1 MQNQSDA
8 AVAPADKQ
16 TAEAAR
22 AVRAATAQFVF
33 AAGVLGVAVIG
44 FCFPDLFTWS
54 AAGFQPRQA
63 IVPLVQL
70 TMLGMGMTL
79 TAADFTRV
87 ATTPRAAGLGIAC
100 QFAIMPV
107 AGWALGR
114 LFGLP
119 SDVAAGL
126 VLVGA
131 CPGGVASNVVTF
143 IAGGNVALSVTM
155 TACSTLL
162 APLATPLLM
171 QGLAGASIPIDT
183 IGLFRSIM
191 LMILLPVVV
200 GLLVNRFAS
209 PLARRLQTVLPA
221 VAMTAICLIIG
232 ITVALARD
240 DLAAVASS
248 LVAAAIC
255 HNAAGLTL
263 GYLAARVSGLTDRD
277 ARTVGIEVGMQN
289 GGMATGLAL
298 GVLKSPAAAL
308 PAAVFGPWSALAVSV
323 VAAVLGPPVDNA
335 GRSRQQSIVIRTE
348 R

>member
-1 MQNQSDA
+1 MKTQPDPDA
-8 AVAPADKQ
+8 TTAGRQPA
-16 TAEAAR
+16 AATGTGHR
-22 AVRAATAQFVF
+22 IATAQVCFSLAV
-33 AAGVLGVAVIG
+33 VAVAGLG
-44 FCFPDLFTWS
+44 FCAPGLFTWS

-63 IVPLVQL
+63 IIPLVQL

-79 TAADFTRV
+79 TVADFTRV
-87 ATTPRAAGLGIAC
+87 ATAPRAVGLGIAC
-100 QFAIMPV
+100 QFAVMPL
-107 AGWALGR
+107 AGWSFGR

-119 SDVAAGL
+119 PDVAAGL

-131 CPGGVASNVVTF
+131 CPGGVASNVITF

-171 QGLAGASIPIDT
+171 QWLAGTGIPIDVLA
-183 IGLFRSIM
+183 LFRSIL

-200 GLLVNRFAS
+200 GLVVNRFAR
-209 PLARRLQTVLPA
+209 PVALRLQRLLPA

-240 DLAAVASS
+240 DLAAVAGS
-248 LVAAAIC
+248 LVAAAVC
-255 HNAAGLTL
+255 HNAVGLVC
-263 GYLAARVSGLTDRD
+263 GYAAARASGLAEPD

-323 VAAVLGPPVDNA
+323 LAAALGPATRKAD
-335 GRSRQQSIVIRTE
+335 QSS
-348 R
+348 